1 MPFLSY
7 VLCHIMTLKRML
19 AESAVENIKIMSA
32 FVTRAVRF
40 VIFKTAVFAM
50 EWVKPSVKSA
60 LLKAFEMI
68 CKYYL
73 FFRNFDID
81 FFAPMVYNKTKG
93 VRRCHSVTFR
103 TTE

>member
-1 MPFLSY
+1 MSLFFFYAALSY

-60 LLKAFEMI
+60 FWGI
-68 CKYYL
+68 I
-73 FFRNFDID
+73 FFYEKIWFQ
-81 FFAPMVYNKTKG
+81 
-93 VRRCHSVTFR
+93 S
-103 TTE
+103 

>member
-19 AESAVENIKIMSA
+19 AESAVEKIKIMSA

-50 EWVKPSVKSA
+50 AVSYTHLTLPTIA
-60 LLKAFEMI
+60 
-68 CKYYL
+68 
-73 FFRNFDID
+73 
-81 FFAPMVYNKTKG
+81 
-93 VRRCHSVTFR
+93 
-103 TTE
+103 

>member
-19 AESAVENIKIMSA
+19 AESAVEKYKNNVG
-32 FVTRAVRF
+32 FCNRAVRF

-60 LLKAFEMI
+60 FWGI
-68 CKYYL
+68 I
-73 FFRNFDID
+73 FFYEKIWFQ
-81 FFAPMVYNKTKG
+81 
-93 VRRCHSVTFR
+93 S
-103 TTE
+103 